1 MTGPCKTIRPLYCAV
16 TNYFQET
23 LLFKGS
29 LIHLQ
34 SQMSLEGN
42 LGHFQQIMIITD
54 MLRLVLLQNTYSA
67 RYSFLCTGLRKTAF
81 ISSADQFETYF

>member
-1 MTGPCKTIRPLYCAV
+1 MIIRGLPTKCYSLDIIGIRMIILFPLRLGRAKTIRPLYCAV

-54 MLRLVLLQNTYSA
+54 MLR
-67 RYSFLCTGLRKTAF
+67 
-81 ISSADQFETYF
+81 